1 MKTFKPVTS
10 LMHSV
15 YIAEN
20 DLRQSFKSVRHVV
33 WSLLFPIFMMFTF
46 SFRYGATGGLDINFV
61 SFLIPGIV
69 GMTAMF
75 GSINETMSIVWDKSL
90 GVFDRI
96 LAAPVSSTS
105 IIVGKTMA
113 GAVMGVISALVLLII
128 GSTLFHV
135 PFANISAIL
144 LIILLASFSFTGIGT
159 IISGLAS
166 EPREA
171 MMLSNLLRFP
181 MMFLGGVFFSV
192 EAMPMPLPY
201 VARAL
206 PLTYA
211 TEALRAV
218 MSGNMDITILLFDV
232 VVLLAYTVG
241 TIVIGSKIL
250 MRLMTR

>member
-1 MKTFKPVTS
+1 MKTLKLFTP
-10 LMHSV
+10 LIHSI

-33 WSLLFPIFMMFTF
+33 WSLLFPIFMMLTF
-46 SFRYGATGGLDINFV
+46 SFRYGV
-61 SFLIPGIV
+61 SGPSIEFLNFLIPGIV

-113 GAVMGVISALVLLII
+113 GAIMGVISALVLLVI
-128 GSTLFHV
+128 GSLLFSV
-135 PFANISAIL
+135 PFANIGFVL
-144 LIILLASFSFTGIGT
+144 LIIVLASFSFTGIGT

-181 MMFLGGVFFSV
+181 MMFLGGVFFDV
-192 EAMPMPLPY
+192 DAMPMPLPY

-211 TEALRAV
+211 TDALRKA
-218 MSGNMDITILLFDV
+218 MSGDIA
-232 VVLLAYTVG
+232 VVLFNAVVLVAYTVG
-241 TIVIGSKIL
+241 TIVVGSKIL

>member
-1 MKTFKPVTS
+1 MKPLTS

-15 YIAEN
+15 WIAEN

-46 SFRYGATGGLDINFV
+46 SFRYGATEPDIQFIN
-61 SFLIPGIV
+61 FLIPGIV

-105 IIVGKTMA
+105 IIVGKTIA
-113 GAVMGVISALVLLII
+113 GAVMGVISAIVLLVI
-128 GSTLFHV
+128 GDTLFGV
-135 PFANISAIL
+135 SFANIGAVL
-144 LIILLASFSFTGIGT
+144 LVILLASFSFTGIGT

-181 MMFLGGVFFSV
+181 MMFLGGVFFDV
-192 EAMPMPLPY
+192 NAMPQPLPY

-211 TEALRAV
+211 TEALR
-218 MSGNMDITILLFDV
+218 SIQTGDIPLVLIDTMVLFVYTLGTMLL
-232 VVLLAYTVG
+232 
-241 TIVIGSKIL
+241 GSKIL
-250 MRLMTR
+250 MRIMTR

>member
-1 MKTFKPVTS
+1 MKIFKPLTP
-10 LMHSV
+10 LIHSV

-33 WSLLFPIFMMFTF
+33 WSLLFPIFMMLTF
-46 SFRYGATGGLDINFV
+46 SFRSGSSGSDIN
-61 SFLIPGIV
+61 SLIPGIV

-113 GAVMGVISALVLLII
+113 GAVMGVISAVVLLII
-128 GSTLFHV
+128 GSLLFSV
-135 PFANISAIL
+135 PFVNIGLVL
-144 LIILLASFSFTGIGT
+144 LIIVLASFSFTGIGT

-181 MMFLGGVFFSV
+181 MMFLGGVFFDINS
-192 EAMPMPLPY
+192 MPSPLP
-201 VARAL
+201 VIARAL

-211 TEALRAV
+211 TEALKTITL
-218 MSGNMDITILLFDV
+218 SGDQV
-232 VVLLAYTVG
+232 VVLLDAIVLVAFTVG
-241 TIVIGSKIL
+241 TMIIGSKIL
-250 MRLMTR
+250 MKIMTR

>member
-1 MKTFKPVTS
+1 MKLVTS
-10 LMHSV
+10 FMHAV
-15 YIAEN
+15 WIAEN

-46 SFRYGATGGLDINFV
+46 SFRYVAIEPDIRFM

-105 IIVGKTMA
+105 IIVGKTMS
-113 GAVMGVISALVLLII
+113 GAVMGIISALVLLII
-128 GSTLFHV
+128 GSMVYGVSFT
-135 PFANISAIL
+135 NISLVL
-144 LIILLASFSFTGIGT
+144 LIILLASFSFTGLGT

-181 MMFLGGVFFSV
+181 MMFLGGVFFPV

-211 TEALRAV
+211 TEALRAIEV
-218 MSGNMDITILLFDV
+218 GNMPLVFVDAL
-232 VVLLAYTVG
+232 VLLVFTSG
-241 TIVIGSKIL
+241 TMLLGSQVL
-250 MRLMTR
+250 MRIMTR

>member
-1 MKTFKPVTS
+1 MKPLTS

-15 YIAEN
+15 WIAEN

-33 WSLLFPIFMMFTF
+33 WSLLFPIFMLFTF
-46 SFRYGATGGLDINFV
+46 SFRYGATGPDVQFIN
-61 SFLIPGIV
+61 FLIPGIV

-75 GSINETMSIVWDKSL
+75 GSINETMSIVWDKSM

-128 GSTLFHV
+128 GRALFGV
-135 PFANISAIL
+135 SFANIGVVI

-181 MMFLGGVFFSV
+181 MMFLGGVFFST

-201 VARAL
+201 VAKAL

-211 TEALRAV
+211 TEALRTIQTG
-218 MSGNMDITILLFDV
+218 GNISIIFVDAM
-232 VVLLAYTVG
+232 VLLVYTFG
-241 TIVIGSKIL
+241 TMLLGSQIL
-250 MRLMTR
+250 MRIMTR

>member
-1 MKTFKPVTS
+1 MTTFKPLTP

-46 SFRYGATGGLDINFV
+46 SFRYGAIGPDPQFL
-61 SFLIPGIV
+61 SFLVPGVV

-113 GAVMGVISALVLLII
+113 GAVMGFISSLVLLII
-128 GSTLFHV
+128 GYLLFGV
-135 PFANISAIL
+135 SFPNIGLVL
-144 LIILLASFSFTGIGT
+144 LVIVLASFSFTGIGT

-181 MMFLGGVFFSV
+181 MMFLGGVFFEV
-192 EAMPMPLPY
+192 NAMPWPLPY

-211 TEALRAV
+211 TEGLRAIQTSD
-218 MSGNMDITILLFDV
+218 MTLMLLDAL
-232 VVLLAYTVG
+232 VLLAYTVG
-241 TIVIGSKIL
+241 TILLGSKIL
-250 MRLMTR
+250 MRIMTR

>member
-1 MKTFKPVTS
+1 MKPLAAF
-10 LMHSV
+10 MHSV
-15 YIAEN
+15 WIAEN

-46 SFRYGATGGLDINFV
+46 SFRYGASGGLDLEFIN
-61 SFLIPGIV
+61 FLIPGIV

-113 GAVMGVISALVLLII
+113 GAVMGVISALVLLLI
-128 GSTLFHV
+128 GRMLFGV
-135 PFANISAIL
+135 LFVNFGAAL

-181 MMFLGGVFFSV
+181 MMFLGGVFFSPD
-192 EAMPMPLPY
+192 AMPPPLPY
-201 VARAL
+201 VSRAL

-211 TEALRAV
+211 TEALRAIQTGS
-218 MSGNMDITILLFDV
+218 MYV
-232 VVLLAYTVG
+232 VFVDAAVLLVFTVG
-241 TIVIGSKIL
+241 TMLLGSQIL
-250 MRLMTR
+250 MRIMTR

>member
-1 MKTFKPVTS
+1 MKPLTS

-15 YIAEN
+15 WIAEN
-20 DLRQSFKSVRHVV
+20 DLRQSFKSLRHVV

-46 SFRYGATGGLDINFV
+46 SFRYGATGPDVQFIN
-61 SFLIPGIV
+61 FLIPGII

-105 IIVGKTMA
+105 IIVGKTMS

-128 GSTLFHV
+128 GSTLFGV
-135 PFANISAIL
+135 SFANISAVL
-144 LIILLASFSFTGIGT
+144 LIVLLASFSFTGIGT

-181 MMFLGGVFFSV
+181 MMFLGGVFFPV

-211 TEALRAV
+211 TEALRAIQTGTTSTV
-218 MSGNMDITILLFDV
+218 FVDAT
-232 VVLLAYTVG
+232 VLLGYTVG
-241 TIVIGSKIL
+241 TMLLGSKIL
-250 MRLMTR
+250 MRIMTR

>member
-1 MKTFKPVTS
+1 MKPMATLLHAVS
-10 LMHSV
+10 
-15 YIAEN
+15 IAET

-46 SFRYGATGGLDINFV
+46 SFRYGTSGIDPQLAA
-61 SFLIPGIV
+61 FLVPGIV

-75 GSINETMSIVWDKSL
+75 GSTNETMSIVWDKSL

-105 IIVGKTMA
+105 IILGKTMA
-113 GAVMGVISALVLLII
+113 GAVMGMISSFVLLII
-128 GSTLFHV
+128 GSLIFGVSFPNIFVV
-135 PFANISAIL
+135 P

-181 MMFLGGVFFSV
+181 MMFLGGVFFDIS
-192 EAMPMPLPY
+192 AMPLPLQY
-201 VARAL
+201 VAKAF

-211 TEALRAV
+211 TDALRATSMFTV
-218 MSGNMDITILLFDV
+218 LFDAA
-232 VVLLAYTVG
+232 VLLAYTVAMVMIG
-241 TIVIGSKIL
+241 TVFL
-250 MRLMTR
+250 MRVLTR

>member
-1 MKTFKPVTS
+1 MTRLGGFLNAVW
-10 LMHSV
+10 
-15 YIAEN
+15 IAEN

-33 WSLLFPIFMMFTF
+33 WSLLFPLFMMFTF
-46 SFRYGATGGLDINFV
+46 SFRYGVGGPDTEFLNFLV
-61 SFLIPGIV
+61 PGIV

-105 IIVGKTMA
+105 IVLGKTLA
-113 GAVMGVISALVLLII
+113 GAVMGLLSASVLLIV
-128 GSTLFHV
+128 GAVLFGIS
-135 PFANISAIL
+135 FANIGAVFL
-144 LIILLASFSFTGIGT
+144 VILLASFSFTGIGT

-181 MMFLGGVFFSV
+181 MMFLGGVFFSID
-192 EAMPMPLPY
+192 AMPMPLPY
-201 VARAL
+201 VSRAL

-218 MSGNMDITILLFDV
+218 QTGNSSV
-232 VVLLAYTVG
+232 VFVNALVLLAYTVG
-241 TIVIGSKIL
+241 TILLGSQLL
-250 MRLMTR
+250 MRIMTR

>member
-1 MKTFKPVTS
+1 MKPFMA

-46 SFRYGATGGLDINFV
+46 SFRYGSASGIDLQGI
-61 SFLIPGIV
+61 SFLVPGIV

-105 IIVGKTMA
+105 IIIGKTMA
-113 GAVMGVISALVLLII
+113 GAVMGMISAIVLLLIGSLVFAVQFTNIILVLLI
-128 GSTLFHV
+128 V
-135 PFANISAIL
+135 
-144 LIILLASFSFTGIGT
+144 LLASFSFTGIGT

-181 MMFLGGVFFSV
+181 MMFLGGVFFPIDI
-192 EAMPMPLPY
+192 MPNPLPY
-201 VARAL
+201 VARAM

-211 TEALRAV
+211 TEALRAIQSWNPTV
-218 MSGNMDITILLFDV
+218 IAVDII
-232 VVLLAYTVG
+232 VLLAYTVG
-241 TIVIGSKIL
+241 TMLVGSQIL
-250 MRLMTR
+250 MRIMTR

>member
-1 MKTFKPVTS
+1 MKPLTS
-10 LMHSV
+10 LMHAFW
-15 YIAEN
+15 IAEN

-46 SFRYGATGGLDINFV
+46 SFRYGATEPDVRFIT
-61 SFLIPGIV
+61 FLIPGIV

-105 IIVGKTMA
+105 IIAGKTMS

-128 GSTLFHV
+128 GSMIFGV
-135 PFANISAIL
+135 SFVNISVVL

-181 MMFLGGVFFSV
+181 MMFLGGVFFPV

-211 TEALRAV
+211 TEALRAIEI
-218 MSGNMDITILLFDV
+218 GNISIVFIDAT
-232 VVLLAYTVG
+232 VLLVYTIG
-241 TIVIGSKIL
+241 TMLLGSQIL
-250 MRLMTR
+250 MRIMTR

>member
-1 MKTFKPVTS
+1 MKTFKQLTPLIRS
-10 LMHSV
+10 I

-33 WSLLFPIFMMFTF
+33 WSLLFPIFMMLTF
-46 SFRYGATGGLDINFV
+46 SFRYGVSGLDIEYIKN
-61 SFLIPGIV
+61 FLIPGIV

-96 LAAPVSSTS
+96 LAAPVSSAS

-113 GAVMGVISALVLLII
+113 GAVMGVTSALVLLII
-128 GSTLFHV
+128 GSFFFGV
-135 PFANISAIL
+135 SFANISFVL
-144 LIILLASFSFTGIGT
+144 LIIVLASFSFTGIGT

-201 VARAL
+201 VARVL

-218 MSGNMDITILLFDV
+218 MSENMAVVLFDV
-232 VVLLAYTVG
+232 IVLVVYTIG
-241 TIVIGSKIL
+241 TMVVGSKIL
-250 MRLMTR
+250 MKLMTR

>member
-1 MKTFKPVTS
+1 
-10 LMHSV
+10 
-15 YIAEN
+15 
-20 DLRQSFKSVRHVV
+20 VV
-33 WSLLFPIFMMFTF
+33 WSLLFPIFMLFTF
-46 SFRYGATGGLDINFV
+46 SFRYGATGIDIQFIN
-61 SFLIPGIV
+61 FLIPGIV

-75 GSINETMSIVWDKSL
+75 GSINETMSIVWDKSM
-90 GVFDRI
+90 GTFDRI

-105 IIVGKTMA
+105 IIIGKTMA
-113 GAVMGVISALVLLII
+113 GAVMGIISAVVLLII
-128 GSTLFHV
+128 GYVLYGV
-135 PFANISAIL
+135 LFANIGIVL
-144 LIILLASFSFTGIGT
+144 MIIVLASFSFTGIGT

-181 MMFLGGVFFSV
+181 MMFLGGVFFSID
-192 EAMPMPLPY
+192 AMPQPLPY

-218 MSGNMDITILLFDV
+218 QTWNISIVLVDAIVLLGYTIGTIL
-232 VVLLAYTVG
+232 
-241 TIVIGSKIL
+241 IGSKIL

>member
-1 MKTFKPVTS
+1 MKPLTS

-15 YIAEN
+15 WIAEN

-33 WSLLFPIFMMFTF
+33 WSLLFPIFMLFIF
-46 SFRYGATGGLDINFV
+46 SFRYGATGADNA
-61 SFLIPGIV
+61 FLIPGIV

-75 GSINETMSIVWDKSL
+75 GSINETMSIVWDKSM

-128 GSTLFHV
+128 GRTLYGVSFV
-135 PFANISAIL
+135 NIGAVL

-181 MMFLGGVFFSV
+181 MMFLGGVFFPI

-201 VARAL
+201 VARAM

-211 TEALRAV
+211 TEALRTIQIGGAISIVLMDTV
-218 MSGNMDITILLFDV
+218 MLLI
-232 VVLLAYTVG
+232 YTVG
-241 TIVIGSKIL
+241 TMLLGSQIL
-250 MRLMTR
+250 MRIMTR

>member
-1 MKTFKPVTS
+1 
-10 LMHSV
+10 
-15 YIAEN
+15 
-20 DLRQSFKSVRHVV
+20 VV
-33 WSLLFPIFMMFTF
+33 WSLLFPIFMMLTF
-46 SFRYGATGGLDINFV
+46 SFKSGSSGTDIN
-61 SFLIPGIV
+61 FLIPGIV

-128 GSTLFHV
+128 GSLLYSV
-135 PFANISAIL
+135 SFANIGFVL
-144 LIILLASFSFTGIGT
+144 LIIVLASFSFTGIGT

-181 MMFLGGVFFSV
+181 MMFLGGVFFDINT
-192 EAMPMPLPY
+192 MPMPLPY
-201 VARAL
+201 IAKVL

-211 TEALRAV
+211 TEALRTV
-218 MSGNMDITILLFDV
+218 MNGDMTVVLFDAI
-232 VVLLAYTVG
+232 VLVAYTTG
-241 TIVIGSKIL
+241 TMIIGSKIL

>member
-1 MKTFKPVTS
+1 MKPLTS

-15 YIAEN
+15 WIAEN
-20 DLRQSFKSVRHVV
+20 DLRQSFKSLRHVV

-46 SFRYGATGGLDINFV
+46 SFRYGATGPDVQFIN
-61 SFLIPGIV
+61 FLIPGII

-113 GAVMGVISALVLLII
+113 GAVMGVVSAIVLLII
-128 GSTLFHV
+128 GSTFFGV
-135 PFANISAIL
+135 SFANISAVL
-144 LIILLASFSFTGIGT
+144 LIVLLASFSFTGIGT

-181 MMFLGGVFFSV
+181 MMFLGGVFFPV

-211 TEALRAV
+211 TEALRAIQTGTTSTV
-218 MSGNMDITILLFDV
+218 FVDAT
-232 VVLLAYTVG
+232 VLLAYTVG
-241 TIVIGSKIL
+241 TMLLGSKIL
-250 MRLMTR
+250 MRIMTR

>member
-1 MKTFKPVTS
+1 MKADKPLTP

-46 SFRYGATGGLDINFV
+46 SFRYGAIGPDPQFIT
-61 SFLIPGIV
+61 FLIPGIV
-69 GMTAMF
+69 CMTAMF

-96 LAAPVSSTS
+96 LAAPVSAAS

-113 GAVMGVISALVLLII
+113 GAVMGVISALVLLVI
-128 GSTLFHV
+128 GNLLFHV
-135 PFANISAIL
+135 SFPNIGL
-144 LIILLASFSFTGIGT
+144 VLIVVALASFSFTGIGT

-181 MMFLGGVFFSV
+181 MMFLGGVFFQV
-192 EAMPMPLPY
+192 ESMPMPLPY

-211 TEALRAV
+211 TEGLRAV
-218 MSGNMDITILLFDV
+218 MSGNTAMILLDAG
-232 VVLLAYTVG
+232 VLVAYTIGTMLVG
-241 TIVIGSKIL
+241 STTLMKI
-250 MRLMTR
+250 MTR

>member
-1 MKTFKPVTS
+1 VKPLTS

-15 YIAEN
+15 WIAEN

-46 SFRYGATGGLDINFV
+46 SFRYGTTGPDKDFIN
-61 SFLIPGIV
+61 FLIPGIV

-128 GSTLFHV
+128 GSMLFSV
-135 PFANISAIL
+135 TFANISIVL

-181 MMFLGGVFFSV
+181 MMFLGGVFFPV
-192 EAMPMPLPY
+192 ESMPMPLPY
-201 VARAL
+201 VSRAL

-211 TEALRAV
+211 TEALRAIQTANTSIV
-218 MSGNMDITILLFDV
+218 FIDAL
-232 VVLLAYTVG
+232 VLLVYTVG
-241 TIVIGSKIL
+241 TILLGSQIL
-250 MRLMTR
+250 MRIMTR

>member
-1 MKTFKPVTS
+1 MKKVTS

-15 YIAEN
+15 WIAEN

-33 WSLLFPIFMMFTF
+33 WSLLFPVFMMFTF
-46 SFRYGATGGLDINFV
+46 SFRYGATGPDVQFIN
-61 SFLIPGIV
+61 FLIPGIV

-105 IIVGKTMA
+105 IIVGKTMS

-128 GSTLFHV
+128 GTTLFGV
-135 PFANISAIL
+135 SFANISAVL
-144 LIILLASFSFTGIGT
+144 LIVLLASFSFTGIGT

-211 TEALRAV
+211 TEALRAIQI
-218 MSGNMDITILLFDV
+218 GNTAIVFVDAM
-232 VVLLAYTVG
+232 VLLVYTVG
-241 TIVIGSKIL
+241 TILLGSRIL
-250 MRLMTR
+250 MKIMTR

>member
-1 MKTFKPVTS
+1 MKPVEAF
-10 LMHSV
+10 MHAV
-15 YIAEN
+15 WIAEN

-33 WSLLFPIFMMFTF
+33 WSLLFPLFMMFTF
-46 SFRYGATGGLDINFV
+46 SFRYGSGTSGLDV
-61 SFLIPGIV
+61 SYLGFLIPGIV

-96 LAAPVSSTS
+96 LVAPVSSVS
-105 IIVGKTMA
+105 IVLGKTMA
-113 GAVMGVISALVLLII
+113 GAVMGVLSAVVLLIV
-128 GSTLFHV
+128 GSVLFGV
-135 PFANISAIL
+135 GFANIGL
-144 LIILLASFSFTGIGT
+144 VLIIVLLASFSFTGIGT

-181 MMFLGGVFFSV
+181 MMFLGGVFFSID
-192 EAMPMPLPY
+192 AMPTPLPY
-201 VARAL
+201 IARAL

-218 MSGNMDITILLFDV
+218 QAGTMGTVFFDAL
-232 VVLLAYTVG
+232 VLLAYTVG
-241 TIVIGSKIL
+241 TILVGSQIL
-250 MRLMTR
+250 MKIMTR

>member
-1 MKTFKPVTS
+1 MKLSTS
-10 LMHSV
+10 LMHAV
-15 YIAEN
+15 WIAEN

-46 SFRYGATGGLDINFV
+46 SLRYGVTEPDVRFIT
-61 SFLIPGIV
+61 FLIPGIV
-69 GMTAMF
+69 AMTAMF

-105 IIVGKTMA
+105 IIVGKTMS
-113 GAVMGVISALVLLII
+113 GAVMGAISALVLLII
-128 GSTLFHV
+128 GSMIFGV
-135 PFANISAIL
+135 SFVNISFVL

-181 MMFLGGVFFSV
+181 MMFLGGVFFPV

-211 TEALRAV
+211 TEALRAIEI
-218 MSGNMDITILLFDV
+218 GNISLLFVDAM
-232 VVLLAYTVG
+232 VLLVYTIG
-241 TIVIGSKIL
+241 TMLLGSQIL
-250 MRLMTR
+250 MRIMTR

>member
-46 SFRYGATGGLDINFV
+46 SFRYGATGGPDIDFIN
-61 SFLIPGIV
+61 FLIPGIV

-105 IIVGKTMA
+105 IIIGKTMA

-128 GSTLFHV
+128 GSTLFNV
-135 PFANISAIL
+135 AFVNIGAVF

-181 MMFLGGVFFSV
+181 MMFLGGVFFQV
-192 EAMPMPLPY
+192 EAMPTPLPY
-201 VARAL
+201 VARAM

-211 TEALRAV
+211 TEALRAIQAGSTSTV
-218 MSGNMDITILLFDV
+218 LIDALVLLIYTFGTILF
-232 VVLLAYTVG
+232 
-241 TIVIGSKIL
+241 GSKIL
-250 MRLMTR
+250 MRIMTR

>member
-1 MKTFKPVTS
+1 MKTFKLFTL
-10 LMHSV
+10 LMLSI

-46 SFRYGATGGLDINFV
+46 SFRYGAPKLDISFLN
-61 SFLIPGIV
+61 FLIPGIV

-105 IIVGKTMA
+105 IIIGKTMA
-113 GAVMGVISALVLLII
+113 GAVMGVVSALVLLII
-128 GSTLFHV
+128 GSSLFGV
-135 PFANISAIL
+135 SFANIGF
-144 LIILLASFSFTGIGT
+144 IILIVVLASFSFTGIGT

-181 MMFLGGVFFSV
+181 MMFLGGVFFPV

-201 VARAL
+201 IARVL

-211 TEALRAV
+211 TEALRAAMTENV
-218 MSGNMDITILLFDV
+218 TVVLFDAI
-232 VVLLAYTVG
+232 VLVAYTVG
-241 TIVIGSKIL
+241 AIVVGSKIL
-250 MRLMTR
+250 MRLITR

>member
-1 MKTFKPVTS
+1 MKTFKPWTS
-10 LMHSV
+10 VMHSI

-46 SFRYGATGGLDINFV
+46 SFRYSTTGGTDIEYIKNILV
-61 SFLIPGIV
+61 PGIV

-75 GSINETMSIVWDKSL
+75 GSTNETMSIVWDKSM

-113 GAVMGVISALVLLII
+113 GAVMGVISAIVLLII
-128 GSTLFHV
+128 GTTIFNV
-135 PFANISAIL
+135 AFANIGAVL

-181 MMFLGGVFFSV
+181 MMLLGGVFFPIS
-192 EAMPMPLPY
+192 AMPMPLPY
-201 VARAL
+201 IARAL

-211 TEALRAV
+211 TEALGAIQTGYPYTV
-218 MSGNMDITILLFDV
+218 FFDAIVLLIYTIGTILF
-232 VVLLAYTVG
+232 
-241 TIVIGSKIL
+241 GSQIL
-250 MRLMTR
+250 MRIMTR

>member
-1 MKTFKPVTS
+1 MKMFKLLTP
-10 LMHSV
+10 LIHSI

-46 SFRYGATGGLDINFV
+46 SFRYGASGPDASFLT
-61 SFLIPGIV
+61 FLIPGIV

-128 GSTLFHV
+128 GSLLYSV
-135 PFANISAIL
+135 SFANIGFVL
-144 LIILLASFSFTGIGT
+144 LIIVLASFSFTGIGT

-181 MMFLGGVFFSV
+181 MMFLGGVFFDINT
-192 EAMPMPLPY
+192 MPMPLPY
-201 VARAL
+201 VAKAL

-211 TEALRAV
+211 TEALRTV
-218 MSGNMDITILLFDV
+218 MSGDMTVVLFDAI
-232 VVLLAYTVG
+232 VLVAYTAG
-241 TIVIGSKIL
+241 TMIIGSKIL

>member
-1 MKTFKPVTS
+1 MKPLTS

-15 YIAEN
+15 WIAEN
-20 DLRQSFKSVRHVV
+20 DLRQSFKSLRHVV

-46 SFRYGATGGLDINFV
+46 SFRYGATGPDVQFIN
-61 SFLIPGIV
+61 FLIPGII

-105 IIVGKTMA
+105 IIVGKTMS

-128 GSTLFHV
+128 GSTLFGV
-135 PFANISAIL
+135 SFANISAVL
-144 LIILLASFSFTGIGT
+144 LIVLLASFSFTGIGT

-181 MMFLGGVFFSV
+181 MMFLGGVFFPV

-211 TEALRAV
+211 TEALRAIQTGTTSTV
-218 MSGNMDITILLFDV
+218 FVDAT
-232 VVLLAYTVG
+232 VLLAYTVG
-241 TIVIGSKIL
+241 TMLLGSKIL
-250 MRLMTR
+250 MRIMTR

>member
-1 MKTFKPVTS
+1 MKPLAS

-46 SFRYGATGGLDINFV
+46 SFRNGVTGPDV
-61 SFLIPGIV
+61 TSMSFLVPGIV

-75 GSINETMSIVWDKSL
+75 GAITETMSITWDKSL

-96 LAAPVSSTS
+96 LAAPVSSTA
-105 IIVGKTMA
+105 IVIGKTIA
-113 GAVMGVISALVLLII
+113 GAVMGVLSALVLLAI
-128 GSTLFHV
+128 GSVLFGV
-135 PFANISAIL
+135 LFVNIGAVIL
-144 LIILLASFSFTGIGT
+144 LIALASFSFTGIGT

-181 MMFLGGVFFSV
+181 MMFMGGVFFSTDV
-192 EAMPMPLPY
+192 MPMPLPY
-201 VARAL
+201 IARAM

-218 MSGNMDITILLFDV
+218 QAGDTVTVLIDATVLF
-232 VVLLAYTVG
+232 AFTVG
-241 TIVIGSKIL
+241 TTLIGSKIL
-250 MRLMTR
+250 MRIMTR

>member
-1 MKTFKPVTS
+1 
-10 LMHSV
+10 
-15 YIAEN
+15 
-20 DLRQSFKSVRHVV
+20 
-33 WSLLFPIFMMFTF
+33 LLTF
-46 SFRYGATGGLDINFV
+46 SFRYDSTGSDVQSI
-61 SFLIPGIV
+61 LIPGIV

-75 GSINETMSIVWDKSL
+75 GSTNETMSIVWDKSM

-128 GSTLFHV
+128 GSTLFSV
-135 PFANISAIL
+135 SFTNISAVL

-181 MMFLGGVFFSV
+181 MMFFGGVFFLP
-192 EAMPMPLPY
+192 ERMPPPLPY
-201 VARAL
+201 VARAM

-211 TEALRAV
+211 TEALRTIQTG
-218 MSGNMDITILLFDV
+218 GNISIVFIDAI
-232 VVLLAYTVG
+232 VLLVYTFG
-241 TIVIGSKIL
+241 TMLLGSQIL
-250 MRLMTR
+250 MKIMTR

>member
-1 MKTFKPVTS
+1 MKPFPS
-10 LMHSV
+10 FMHSV
-15 YIAEN
+15 WIAEN
-20 DLRQSFKSVRHVV
+20 DLRQSFKSVRHIV

-46 SFRYGATGGLDINFV
+46 SFRYGATGPDVQFV
-61 SFLIPGIV
+61 NFLIPGIV

-75 GSINETMSIVWDKSL
+75 GSTNETMSIVWDKSL

-128 GSTLFHV
+128 GNTLFGV
-135 PFANISAIL
+135 SFTNIIAVI
-144 LIILLASFSFTGIGT
+144 LIIVLASFSFTGIGT

-181 MMFLGGVFFSV
+181 MMFLGGVFFDV
-192 EAMPMPLPY
+192 NVMPTPLPY
-201 VARAL
+201 IARAM

-211 TEALRAV
+211 TEALRAIQV
-218 MSGNMDITILLFDV
+218 GNIFTVFIDAI
-232 VVLLAYTVG
+232 VLLVFTFG
-241 TIVIGSKIL
+241 TMLLGSQVL
-250 MRLMTR
+250 MRIMTR

>member
-1 MKTFKPVTS
+1 MNRFKP
-10 LMHSV
+10 LMHSI

-33 WSLLFPIFMMFTF
+33 WSLLFPIFMMLTF
-46 SFRYGATGGLDINFV
+46 SFRYGAVGPDITFMN
-61 SFLIPGIV
+61 FLIPGIV
-69 GMTAMF
+69 AMTAMF

-113 GAVMGVISALVLLII
+113 GAIMGVISALVLLVI
-128 GSTLFHV
+128 GNLF
-135 PFANISAIL
+135 FAVSFINLEVVLMIVV
-144 LIILLASFSFTGIGT
+144 LASFSFTGIGT

-181 MMFLGGVFFSV
+181 MMFLGGVFFPV
-192 EAMPMPLPY
+192 ETMPMPLPY

-211 TEALRAV
+211 TEALRATMTEN
-218 MSGNMDITILLFDV
+218 MSVVLFDAF
-232 VVLLAYTVG
+232 VLFVYTVS
-241 TIVIGSKIL
+241 IMAVGSKVL
-250 MRLMTR
+250 MRIMTR

>member
-1 MKTFKPVTS
+1 MKTFKP
-10 LMHSV
+10 LMHSI

-33 WSLLFPIFMMFTF
+33 WSLLFPIFMMLTF
-46 SFRYGATGGLDINFV
+46 SFRYGAVGLDPAFMN
-61 SFLIPGIV
+61 FLIPGIV
-69 GMTAMF
+69 AMTAMF

-113 GAVMGVISALVLLII
+113 GAVMGVISALVLLVIGELFFSVSFINIGIVLMII
-128 GSTLFHV
+128 V
-135 PFANISAIL
+135 
-144 LIILLASFSFTGIGT
+144 LASFSFTGIGT

-181 MMFLGGVFFSV
+181 MMFLGGVFFPI
-192 EAMPMPLPY
+192 ETMPMPLPY

-211 TEALRAV
+211 TEALRAA
-218 MSGNMDITILLFDV
+218 MTGNMSVVLFDAL
-232 VVLLAYTVG
+232 VLLVYTISTMV
-241 TIVIGSKIL
+241 VGSKIL
-250 MRLMTR
+250 MRVMTR

>member
-1 MKTFKPVTS
+1 MKAFTPLTS
-10 LMHSV
+10 LMQSI

-33 WSLLFPIFMMFTF
+33 WSLLFPFFMMLTF
-46 SFRYGATGGLDINFV
+46 SFRNGTVGVESDVAT
-61 SFLIPGIV
+61 FLVPGIV

-75 GSINETMSIVWDKSL
+75 GSTNETMSIVWDKSL

-96 LAAPVSSTS
+96 LAAPVSSMS

-113 GAVMGVISALVLLII
+113 GAVMGFISSVVLLVVGYLLFGVSFPNLGLVLLVI
-128 GSTLFHV
+128 V
-135 PFANISAIL
+135 
-144 LIILLASFSFTGIGT
+144 LASFSFTGIGT

-181 MMFLGGVFFSV
+181 MMFLGGVFFPIES
-192 EAMPMPLPY
+192 MPMPLPY

-211 TEALRAV
+211 TEGLRAV
-218 MSGNMDITILLFDV
+218 MSGNLLTVLFDA
-232 VVLLAYTVG
+232 VVLVAYTVG
-241 TIVIGSKIL
+241 TMLVGSTTL
-250 MRLMTR
+250 MRIMTR